1 MHQPAFAAQRFLV
14 VEDEPLITIDLQRLL
29 EQEGATA
36 INAPS
41 VSRALRF
48 VDTSPFSAGVIDIR
62 LGDNNAGLIC
72 DELGRRRVPFI
83 FYTGQADAVPHRWRS
98 IPVVGKPT
106 LPSVIIGAIKYAIS
120 ADKADMLA
128 PISNEADDVEVR
140 GADQRI
146 AEGEMRVLR
155 ISRLVARL
163 QVLGFDTSVAQGLLV
178 TMTENLDLMR
188 ELRRQIAS
196 ERWRSPTVFRAK
208 D

>member
-1 MHQPAFAAQRFLV
+1 
-14 VEDEPLITIDLQRLL
+14 
-29 EQEGATA
+29 
-36 INAPS
+36 
-41 VSRALRF
+41 
-48 VDTSPFSAGVIDIR
+48 
-62 LGDNNAGLIC
+62 
-72 DELGRRRVPFI
+72 
-83 FYTGQADAVPHRWRS
+83 
-98 IPVVGKPT
+98 
-106 LPSVIIGAIKYAIS
+106 
-120 ADKADMLA
+120 MLA